1 MGNENQTERLNSSK
15 KNMLW
20 FRDDQPAINDG
31 GKFPK
36 LFSET

>member
-1 MGNENQTERLNSSK
+1 MKIKQKELIQVK